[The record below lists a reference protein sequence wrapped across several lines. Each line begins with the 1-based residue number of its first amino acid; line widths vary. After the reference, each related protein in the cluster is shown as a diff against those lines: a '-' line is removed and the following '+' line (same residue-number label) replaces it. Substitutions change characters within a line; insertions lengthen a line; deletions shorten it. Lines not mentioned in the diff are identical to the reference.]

1 MAPNSQKEEQSLT
14 PSPTQSK
21 TQESQAAPQEE
32 SKPKKTKA
40 KTVKPGIP
48 QDSDSHYTIR

>member
-14 PSPTQSK
+14 PSPNQSK
-21 TQESQAAPQEE
+21 TQESQAAPQEAKVKA
-32 SKPKKTKA
+32 KPKAKA
-40 KTVKPGIP
+40 QPGIT